1 MDLTSIK
8 NVLFLDGRK
17 YAEEI
22 RTKTETDRTWWEKI
36 YLWFHD
42 NFEMI
47 MIAGGCI
54 LLTLLLV
61 SFLGDSG
68 VETTKSNKTQ
78 RGGDNTDPPGDV
90 RVVPAKQDDSSSGS
104 SSSSNSSN
112 TGKPAANT
120 GKPAANTGKPAANTG
135 KPAANTGKPAANTG
149 KPAAPKAPVFV
160 PKTDSQLKSA
170 ETIAAAKKKAEQILA
185 GTAAPEKTTNQKMR
199 SKFLTNKAEA
209 NLANAKESIKGMP
222 GKAFGKVAD
231 KSAAAWQSVKS
242 GEALEKGKEKF
253 EDALSNAGDFAK
265 KYAKAGYAL
274 AFTTFM
280 VIGFGLF
287 FVPTLIMFVIGA
299 LTLMIFNKQ
308 KMQFF
313 AAV

>member
-22 RTKTETDRTWWEKI
+22 RTKNDIDRTWWEKI

-47 MIAGGCI
+47 MIAGGCVF
-54 LLTLLLV
+54 LALLLI
-61 SFLGDSG
+61 SFLGDSGSCG

-78 RGGDNTDPPGDV
+78 RGGDNTGPTVDV
-90 RVVPAKQDDSSSGS
+90 PVVPPELPDS
-104 SSSSNSSN
+104 SSSSNSFDKGKAAVN
-112 TGKPAANT
+112 TGKAAANT
-120 GKPAANTGKPAANTG
+120 GKPAANPAQKPAET
-135 KPAANTGKPAANTG
+135 
-149 KPAAPKAPVFV
+149 KAPVFV
-160 PKTDSQLKSA
+160 SKTESQLKSEA
-170 ETIAAAKKKAEQILA
+170 TIAAAKKKAEQILA

-209 NLANAKESIKGMP
+209 NMAKAKESIKGMP
-222 GKAFGKVAD
+222 GKAFSKVAG
-231 KSAAAWQSVKS
+231 KSVAAWQSVKS

>member
-1 MDLTSIK
+1 MNNLTSIQ

-22 RTKTETDRTWWEKI
+22 RMKTDTDRTWWEKI

-54 LLTLLLV
+54 ILALLLIN
-61 SFLGDSG
+61 FLGENGDCSI
-68 VETTKSNKTQ
+68 KSKTGKNQ
-78 RGGDNTDPPGDV
+78 HGGDTKV
-90 RVVPAKQDDSSSGS
+90 ESHDSSA

-112 TGKPAANT
+112 STGKPAANT

-135 KPAANTGKPAANTG
+135 KPATNTGKPADTT
-149 KPAAPKAPVFV
+149 KPEENKAPVFV
-160 PKTDSQLKSA
+160 PKTDAQLNSEA
-170 ETIAAAKKKAEQILA
+170 TIAAAKKKAEQILA
-185 GTAAPEKTTNQKMR
+185 GTATPDKTTNQKLR

-209 NLANAKESIKGMP
+209 NLAKAKESIKDMP
-222 GKAFGKVAD
+222 GKAFSKVAG
-231 KSAAAWQSVKS
+231 KSVAAWQSVKS

-265 KYAKAGYAL
+265 KNAKAGYAL

-308 KMQFF
+308 KIQFF
-313 AAV
+313 EAI

>member
-1 MDLTSIK
+1 MDNLTSIK

-22 RTKTETDRTWWEKI
+22 RTKNDTDRTWWEKI

-47 MIAGGCI
+47 MIAGGCVF
-54 LLTLLLV
+54 LALLLI
-61 SFLGDSG
+61 SFLRDSG

-78 RGGDNTDPPGDV
+78 RGGDNTGPTVDV
-90 RVVPAKQDDSSSGS
+90 PVVPAKPDDSSSGS
-104 SSSSNSSN
+104 SSVSNNSDTN
-112 TGKPAANT
+112 KPAANPAQ
-120 GKPAANTGKPAANTG
+120 KPAANPAQKPAET
-135 KPAANTGKPAANTG
+135 
-149 KPAAPKAPVFV
+149 KAPVFV
-160 PKTDSQLKSA
+160 QKTKSQLTSEA
-170 ETIAAAKKKAEQILA
+170 TIAAAKKKAEQILA

-222 GKAFGKVAD
+222 GKAFSKVAG
-231 KSAAAWQSVKS
+231 KSVAAWQSVKS

>member
-1 MDLTSIK
+1 MNNFTSIQ

-22 RTKTETDRTWWEKI
+22 RMKTDTDRTWWEKI

-54 LLTLLLV
+54 ILALLLIN
-61 SFLGDSG
+61 FLGENGDCSI
-68 VETTKSNKTQ
+68 KSKTGKNQ
-78 RGGDNTDPPGDV
+78 HGGDTKV
-90 RVVPAKQDDSSSGS
+90 ESHDSSA
-104 SSSSNSSN
+104 SSSSNSSNSTGKSAANTVKPATN

-120 GKPAANTGKPAANTG
+120 GKPADTTKPEEN
-135 KPAANTGKPAANTG
+135 
-149 KPAAPKAPVFV
+149 KAPVFV
-160 PKTDSQLKSA
+160 PKTDAQLNSEA
-170 ETIAAAKKKAEQILA
+170 TIAAAKKKAEQILA
-185 GTAAPEKTTNQKMR
+185 GTATPDKTTNQKLR

-209 NLANAKESIKGMP
+209 NLAKAKESIKDMP
-222 GKAFGKVAD
+222 GKAFSKVAG
-231 KSAAAWQSVKS
+231 KSVAAWQSVKS

-265 KYAKAGYAL
+265 KNAKAGYAL

-308 KMQFF
+308 KIQFF
-313 AAV
+313 EAI

>member
-1 MDLTSIK
+1 MNNLTSIQ

-22 RTKTETDRTWWEKI
+22 RMKTDTDRTWWEKI

-54 LLTLLLV
+54 ILALLLIN
-61 SFLGDSG
+61 FLGENGDCSI
-68 VETTKSNKTQ
+68 KSKTGKNQ
-78 RGGDNTDPPGDV
+78 HGGDTKV
-90 RVVPAKQDDSSSGS
+90 ESHDSSA

-112 TGKPAANT
+112 STGKPAANT
-120 GKPAANTGKPAANTG
+120 GKPAANTGKPATNTG
-135 KPAANTGKPAANTG
+135 KPADTTKPEEN
-149 KPAAPKAPVFV
+149 KAPVFV
-160 PKTDSQLKSA
+160 PKTDAQLKSDA
-170 ETIAAAKKKAEQILA
+170 TIAAAKKKAEQILA
-185 GTAAPEKTTNQKMR
+185 GTAAPDKTTNQKLR

-209 NLANAKESIKGMP
+209 NLAKAKESIKDMP
-222 GKAFGKVAD
+222 GKAFSKVAG
-231 KSAAAWQSVKS
+231 KSVAAWQSVKS

-265 KYAKAGYAL
+265 KNAKAGYAL

-308 KMQFF
+308 KIQFF
-313 AAV
+313 EAI

>member
-1 MDLTSIK
+1 MDLTRIK

-22 RTKTETDRTWWEKI
+22 RTKNDIDRTWWEKI

-47 MIAGGCI
+47 MIAGGCVF
-54 LLTLLLV
+54 LALLLI
-61 SFLGDSG
+61 SFLRDSG

-90 RVVPAKQDDSSSGS
+90 LVVPAKQDDSSSGS
-104 SSSSNSSN
+104 SSSSNSFDK
-112 TGKPAANT
+112 GKAAANT
-120 GKPAANTGKPAANTG
+120 GKPAANTGKPAANTS
-135 KPAANTGKPAANTG
+135 KAAANTGKAAESK
-149 KPAAPKAPVFV
+149 KPMFV
-160 PKTDSQLKSA
+160 SKTTSQLKSEA
-170 ETIAAAKKKAEQILA
+170 TIAAAKKKAEQILA

-265 KYAKAGYAL
+265 KNAKAGYAL

>member
-47 MIAGGCI
+47 MIAGGCVF
-54 LLTLLLV
+54 LALLLI
-61 SFLGDSG
+61 SFLRDSG
-68 VETTKSNKTQ
+68 SCGAEPTKSKKTQ
-78 RGGDNTDPPGDV
+78 HGGDNTDPQGG
-90 RVVPAKQDDSSSGS
+90 VPEVQAKPDDSSSGS
-104 SSSSNSSN
+104 SSGSNNSDTS
-112 TGKPAANT
+112 KPAANPVQ
-120 GKPAANTGKPAANTG
+120 KPAANPAQKPAET
-135 KPAANTGKPAANTG
+135 
-149 KPAAPKAPVFV
+149 KAPVFV
-160 PKTDSQLKSA
+160 PKTESQLKSEA
-170 ETIAAAKKKAEQILA
+170 TIAAAKKKAEQILA

-209 NLANAKESIKGMP
+209 NMAKAKESIKGMP
-222 GKAFGKVAD
+222 GKAFSKVAG
-231 KSAAAWQSVKS
+231 KSVAAWQSVES

>member
-1 MDLTSIK
+1 MDLTRIK

-22 RTKTETDRTWWEKI
+22 RTKNDIDRTWWEKI

-47 MIAGGCI
+47 MIAGGCVF
-54 LLTLLLV
+54 LALLLI
-61 SFLGDSG
+61 SFLRDSG

-78 RGGDNTDPPGDV
+78 RGGDNTE
-90 RVVPAKQDDSSSGS
+90 VPSESSGS
-104 SSSSNSSN
+104 SSSSNSFDK
-112 TGKPAANT
+112 GKPAANT

-135 KPAANTGKPAANTG
+135 KPANPAQKPAANTG
-149 KPAAPKAPVFV
+149 KPAEPKAPVFE
-160 PKTDSQLKSA
+160 PKTYSQLKSEA
-170 ETIAAAKKKAEQILA
+170 TIAAAKKKAEQILA

>member
-22 RTKTETDRTWWEKI
+22 RTKTEDNRTWWEKI

-61 SFLGDSG
+61 SFLNDSG
-68 VETTKSNKTQ
+68 SCSALAKSKKTQ
-78 RGGDNTDPPGDV
+78 HGGENTVPPGGV
-90 RVVPAKQDDSSSGS
+90 PVVPSESSGS
-104 SSSSNSSN
+104 SDSSNNSS
-112 TGKPAANT
+112 TQKPAANIAQ
-120 GKPAANTGKPAANTG
+120 KPASNQSNPIETKE
-135 KPAANTGKPAANTG
+135 
-149 KPAAPKAPVFV
+149 PVFV
-160 PKTDSQLKSA
+160 PKTESQLKSEA
-170 ETIAAAKKKAEQILA
+170 TIAAAKKKAEQILA

-209 NLANAKESIKGMP
+209 NLAKAKESIKGMP
-222 GKAFGKVAD
+222 GKAFSKVAG
-231 KSAAAWQSVKS
+231 KSVAAWQSVKS

-265 KYAKAGYAL
+265 KNAKAGYAL

-313 AAV
+313 GAV

>member
-68 VETTKSNKTQ
+68 SCGAVPTKSKKTQ
-78 RGGDNTDPPGDV
+78 HGGDNTIPQGGVPE
-90 RVVPAKQDDSSSGS
+90 VPAKPDDSSSGS
-104 SSSSNSSN
+104 SSGSNNSDTS
-112 TGKPAANT
+112 KPAANPAQ
-120 GKPAANTGKPAANTG
+120 KPAET
-135 KPAANTGKPAANTG
+135 
-149 KPAAPKAPVFV
+149 KAPVFV
-160 PKTDSQLKSA
+160 PKTESQLKSEA
-170 ETIAAAKKKAEQILA
+170 TIAAAKKKAEQILA

-209 NLANAKESIKGMP
+209 NMAKAKESIKGMP
-222 GKAFGKVAD
+222 GKAFSKVAG
-231 KSAAAWQSVKS
+231 KSVAAWQSVKS

-265 KYAKAGYAL
+265 KNAKAGYAL

-313 AAV
+313 SAV